1 MRRTLRWAMLA
12 TLVVAGACTSGDE
25 AVDTTVAATA
35 VATTTTTSTTTLP
48 PPPEL
53 EVDRL
58 VIVDGAGQVVAMD
71 RDGANPTVLSAE
83 GDVPFQPV
91 WSPDA
96 EAVAYA
102 SRAGSPEFIVTAAS
116 GGSTPIRATL
126 DTPPFYFYW
135 SPTGGELRSLRNS
148 LAGGLAHERFVVGD
162 ELRVTEID
170 GGAPYYFS
178 WKPDGSSTVA
188 HVGIDR
194 LDLIAVDGEREALDV
209 VPGAF
214 QAPQW
219 THDGIV
225 AAVIEDD
232 AQSIARIAGDEVEH
246 LVDVDG
252 SVVFA
257 VSASGRYLAVQS
269 LNPDADAVS
278 VAFVDEELPPN
289 RLEVIDLESGD
300 RSTVT
305 SRPVVSFFWS
315 PALERLLIIEAA
327 GNAGQLVMSVWE
339 NGELTEGPTFVVGR
353 QWLGEFLPF
362 FDQYAQSMSLWAPD
376 AGAYAF
382 TGSYEGERG
391 IFVVDVASNDVS
403 RAADGTWV
411 AWSPR

>member
-1 MRRTLRWAMLA
+1 MGRTVRWALLA
-12 TLVVAGACTSGDE
+12 TLLLAAACTSGDE
-25 AVDTTVAATA
+25 AVDTTVG
-35 VATTTTTSTTTLP
+35 ATTTIPTTTTTTLP
-48 PPPEL
+48 PPPAL
-53 EVDRL
+53 QVDRL

-71 RDGANPTVLSAE
+71 RDGANPTVLSAAGE
-83 GDVPFQPV
+83 VPFQPV

-96 EAVAYA
+96 EAIAYA
-102 SRAGSPEFIVTAAS
+102 SRAGSPEFIVTAAT
-116 GGSTPIRATL
+116 GDGAPVRTTL

-135 SPTGGELRSLRNS
+135 SPAGGELRSLRNS
-148 LAGGLAHERFVVGD
+148 LSGGLAHERFVVDDG
-162 ELRVTEID
+162 LTVTEID

-194 LDLIAVDGEREALDV
+194 LDLIDVDGAREALDV

-219 THDGIV
+219 TDDGIV

-232 AQSIARIAGDEVEH
+232 EQSIARIDGENVEH

-257 VSASGRYLAVQS
+257 VSATGRYLAVQS
-269 LNPDADAVS
+269 LNPDANAVS
-278 VAFVDEELPPN
+278 VALVQEELPPN
-289 RLEVIDLESGD
+289 RLEVIDLESGE
-300 RSTVT
+300 RTTVS

-315 PALERLLIIEAA
+315 PALERLLILEAA
-327 GNAGQLVMSVWE
+327 GNAGQLVTSVWE
-339 NGELTEGPTFVVGR
+339 EGAVAEGPTFVVGR

-391 IFVVDVASNDVS
+391 IFVVDVASGDVA
-403 RAADGTWV
+403 RIADGTWL